1 MTSAPTDKVVLVT
14 GGSRG
19 IGAATAKLAAE
30 KGYDIVVNY
39 AGNYAAA
46 KDVTDYAKN
55 LDRRALA
62 VKADVSDEAQVLA
75 MFDEIDKAF
84 GRLDALVNNA
94 GVVGLDSRVEAMTA
108 DRLKHVFGINVIG
121 SFLCAREA
129 IKRMS
134 MAHGGKGGH
143 IVNVSS
149 AASRLGAA
157 TTQVDYAATKGAIDV
172 MTKGLALELGGE
184 GIFVNAVR
192 PGLIDTDIHAT
203 SDIADRAQTL
213 ASTVPIGRA
222 GSAGEVA
229 DVILWLMSE
238 QASYVTNS
246 IIDVAGGR

>member
-1 MTSAPTDKVVLVT
+1 MTSALTDKVVLIT

-30 KGYDIVVNY
+30 KGYDVVVNY
-39 AGNYAAA
+39 AGNHAAA
-46 KDVTDYAKN
+46 KDVTDYIEG
-55 LDRRALA
+55 LGRRGLA

-75 MFDEIDKAF
+75 MFDEIDKVF
-84 GRLDALVNNA
+84 DRLDALVNNA
-94 GVVGLDSRVEAMTA
+94 GVVGMDSRVDAMTA

-134 MAHGGKGGH
+134 TAHGGKGGH

-149 AASRLGAA
+149 VASRLGAA

-203 SDIADRAQTL
+203 SDIVDRSQAL
-213 ASTVPIGRA
+213 ASSVPIGRA